1 MKRIIFL
8 VLVLNGFFSYAQKK
22 SKEER
27 KAILEQKKLEVKNKD
42 TLIASN
48 GMKFYKGAIIKLGVG
63 STDDGNFKFIRR
75 NENSI
80 FNYYGDDS
88 QKVNAAN
95 SLPRNQSGY
104 NVIIKR
110 VENRGNKKKGYIKY
124 AVFTLGIV
132 NYEIDIEN
140 AINTGEVES
149 SGIKNDKN
157 KSSNNFSVADE
168 LSKLKKLFDDG
179 VISKEEFDEQKKK
192 LLERGY

>member
-1 MKRIIFL
+1 MKI
-8 VLVLNGFFSYAQKK
+8 
-22 SKEER
+22 
-27 KAILEQKKLEVKNKD
+27 EV
-42 TLIASN
+42 I
-48 GMKFYKGAIIKLGVG
+48 
-63 STDDGNFKFIRR
+63 
-75 NENSI
+75 
-80 FNYYGDDS
+80 
-88 QKVNAAN
+88 
-95 SLPRNQSGY
+95 
-104 NVIIKR
+104 
-110 VENRGNKKKGYIKY
+110 KKGYIKY